1 MQGDDVKALLQDA
14 VCPDPTSLSLSGAR
28 GSTKITEASKGLTAA
43 GASLLASDY
52 VDSET
57 GVGNRRGDGSDRP
70 IREQS
75 GEWVSDM
82 VYMLIL
88 VVQLV
93 CVLPNIH

>member
-1 MQGDDVKALLQDA
+1 MSHASMQGDDVKALLQDA
-14 VCPDPTSLSLSGAR
+14 VCPDPTSLTPLTSVG
-28 GSTKITEASKGLTAA
+28 GSTKVTEACKGLTAA

-75 GEWVSDM
+75 GEWVSDWFFGII
-82 VYMLIL
+82 V
-88 VVQLV
+88 
-93 CVLPNIH
+93 